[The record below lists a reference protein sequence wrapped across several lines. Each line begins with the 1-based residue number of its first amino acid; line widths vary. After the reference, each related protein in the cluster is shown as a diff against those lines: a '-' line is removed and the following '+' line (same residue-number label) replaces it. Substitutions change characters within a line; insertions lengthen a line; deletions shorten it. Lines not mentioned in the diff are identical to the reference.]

1 MSKHLKNMAG
11 MSLGTLFSRITGFV
25 KWAFMGA
32 VLGFTPIADAYN
44 LAHILPTMIYELIL
58 GGILSAVFIPV
69 VVEQLSA
76 ENKEQAWRNI
86 SQIINAVLIV
96 LGATT
101 LLCWIGSPLLVY
113 VQTLKIGPEAR
124 KQVLFFFLFF
134 VPQIF
139 LYGLSAL
146 AGGILN
152 ARDRFAMV
160 AFAPVVNNIIV
171 IATLVAYR
179 WAPGFGLLGLA
190 LGTTMGVL
198 AQALIQYPSLK
209 KAGWIYYPI
218 VNFRHPAVLK
228 IIKLSLPVL
237 GYVIFNQINLTVQ
250 NNLAIKFQGGVS
262 ALQYAFAFY
271 LLPHGLFAVSIGT
284 VLLPGLSELAV
295 KKDWQKFASVVEK
308 GIVWSAI
315 VIIPALVIYLTMS
328 LPIVQVLMQRG
339 RFTLNDTKLMAT
351 VLSYYS
357 FGLFSFTVYL
367 FLNRV
372 FYSLQD
378 TMTPLVLNFIG
389 NASNTIINF
398 AVIGLLGIPGLALGH
413 AAAYTIIAVISL
425 WIIKK
430 RLNDINLKT
439 ISRTILKISAAS
451 LVTGVLAF
459 YLNKIWMQRM
469 ELFGL
474 WPKAFVLMGFLI
486 IIYIAYFIL
495 GRIFRIAEITDLI
508 QAMKRKSNKAYIQ
521 YGNKP

>member
-1 MSKHLKNMAG
+1 
-11 MSLGTLFSRITGFV
+11 MSLGTMFSRITGFV

-76 ENKEQAWRNI
+76 EDKEQAWRNI
-86 SQIINAVLIV
+86 SQIVNAALIV

-101 LLCWIGSPLLVY
+101 LLCWIGSPFLVY
-113 VQTLKIGPEAR
+113 IQTLNITPEAR
-124 KQVLFFFLFF
+124 KQVLFFFIIF

-152 ARDRFAMV
+152 ARDRFAM
-160 AFAPVVNNIIV
+160 AAYAPVINNIIV
-171 IATLVAYR
+171 IATLAAYR
-179 WAPGFGLLGLA
+179 WAPGFGMLGLA
-190 LGTTMGVL
+190 VGTTMGVL

-209 KAGWIYYPI
+209 KAGWIYYPS
-218 VNFRHPAVLK
+218 VDFRHPAVLK
-228 IIKLSLPVL
+228 IIKLSIPVL

-250 NNLAIKFQGGVS
+250 NNLAIKFPGGVS

-295 KKDWQKFASVVEK
+295 KKEWQKFAAVVER

-315 VIIPALVIYLTMS
+315 VIIPALVIYLAMG

-339 RFTLNDTKLMAT
+339 RFTFNDTKLMAM

-357 FGLFSFTVYL
+357 LGLFSFTIYL

-389 NASNTIINF
+389 NASNVAINF
-398 AVIGLLGIPGLALGH
+398 AVISLLGISGLALGH
-413 AAAYTIIAVISL
+413 ATAYTIIAIISL

-430 RLNDINLKT
+430 RLNNINLKA
-439 ISRTILKISAAS
+439 IGRAIMKIGAAS
-451 LVTGVLAF
+451 MLAGVMAF
-459 YLNKIWMQRM
+459 SLNKIWMQRL
-469 ELFGL
+469 ETWGL
-474 WPKAFVLMGFLI
+474 WLKPLILLAFLLI
-486 IIYIAYFIL
+486 IIIIYFIA
-495 GRIFRIAEITDLI
+495 GRVFGITEIAELI
-508 QAMKRKSNKAYIQ
+508 HVIKRKSNKADMQ
-521 YGNKP
+521 YENKL